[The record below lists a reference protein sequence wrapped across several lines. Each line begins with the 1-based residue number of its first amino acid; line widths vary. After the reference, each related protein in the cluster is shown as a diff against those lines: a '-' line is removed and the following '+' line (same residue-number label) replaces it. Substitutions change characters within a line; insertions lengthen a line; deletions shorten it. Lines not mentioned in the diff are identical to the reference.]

1 MLGVVAT
8 ELLIILVLVIANGFF
23 SGSELAIVS
32 ARRSRLEQAARGD
45 RRGARQA
52 LTLAENPDRFLA
64 TVQVGISLIGTF
76 AAAFGGA
83 RISAIATTWL
93 LTIPALAPYAEALA
107 LIGVVLLITYLSLVV
122 GELVPKRIALQHAET
137 WAMFAA
143 PPMTLLARFT
153 RPVVALLTLSVGIV
167 LRVLGQHRSV
177 ESPVTEEDILYMA
190 QAGAS
195 SGTVEA
201 NEAQLIRRVFRFT
214 DRPVNEMMTSRPEI
228 VAANVQ
234 TPLPA
239 LIALFGRSGFSRL
252 PIYEGSLDHSL
263 GTLQA
268 KDLLRLSADAPPA
281 AVRALLQPPIFV
293 FERQHADDVLNLLR
307 TKGSEVA
314 LVVDEHGQIEGL
326 VTLKDLLEELVGGF
340 AAEAG
345 AIDPEFVER
354 ADGSWLVDGRAVYD
368 RVRERI
374 DLPAPSTET
383 HGDYTTLAGM
393 ILSVLGRIPAVGD
406 RLALGSW
413 ELEVV
418 DMDGRRIDRMLISR
432 LPEHGNADLPQ
443 Q

>member
-8 ELLIILVLVIANGFF
+8 ELLIILVLVLANGFF

-32 ARRSRLEQAARGD
+32 ARRSRLEQAARTGG
-45 RRGARQA
+45 RGARQA

-64 TVQVGISLIGTF
+64 TVQIGISLISTF

-107 LIGVVLLITYLSLVV
+107 LTGVVLLITYLSLVV

-143 PPMTLLARFT
+143 PPMTLLARVT
-153 RPVVALLTLSVGIV
+153 RPVVALLTLSVGLV
-167 LRVLGQHRSV
+167 LRVLGQHRPV

-190 QAGAS
+190 QAGES

-201 NEAQLIRRVFRFT
+201 GEAQLIRRAFRFT
-214 DRPVNEMMTSRPEI
+214 DRPVNEMMTPRPDI
-228 VAANVQ
+228 IAADVQ

-239 LIALFGRSGFSRL
+239 LIATFSRSGYSRL
-252 PIYEGSLDHSL
+252 PIYEGHLDHSL

-268 KDLLRLSADAPPA
+268 KDLLPLPTDAPPA

-307 TKGSEVA
+307 ARGSEVA

-345 AIDPEFVER
+345 TTDPEFVAR
-354 ADGSWLVDGRAVYD
+354 ADGSWLVDGRTLYE
-368 RVRERI
+368 RVREQL
-374 DLPAPSTET
+374 DLPAPPAET
-383 HGDYTTLAGM
+383 RGDYITLAGM
-393 ILSVLGRIPAVGD
+393 ILSLLGHIPVVGE
-406 RLALGSW
+406 RLTLAPY

-418 DMDGRRIDRMLISR
+418 DMDHRRIDRVLISR
-432 LPEHGNADLPQ
+432 LPAEHPADSPQ
-443 Q
+443 H